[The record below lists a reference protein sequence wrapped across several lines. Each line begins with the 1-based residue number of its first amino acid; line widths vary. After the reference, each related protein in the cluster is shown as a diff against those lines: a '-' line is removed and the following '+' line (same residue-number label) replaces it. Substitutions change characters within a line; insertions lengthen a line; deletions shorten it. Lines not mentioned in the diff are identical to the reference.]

1 MCLLNCQTV
10 WQRSMRICFSTTV
23 APRCLGRCREGWGAP
38 VPHAGKVLL
47 VTNDARRK
55 SLFGVLLR
63 AAQQLT
69 RHHTLLTHCSD
80 THWLTSSDVLVRT
93 RPLGLPV
100 KPIMFMRLLAAAEPP
115 PYILAVLH

>member
-1 MCLLNCQTV
+1 MSAELPDCLAKVNADLLLYDSC
-10 WQRSMRICFSTTV
+10 S
-23 APRCLGRCREGWGAP
+23 AALGAVPGRGGGEP
-38 VPHAGKVLL
+38 VPHAGEALL
-47 VTNDARRK
+47 VIDDARSEGLFRL
-55 SLFGVLLR
+55 LFG
-63 AAQQLT
+63 AAQEPTWQHT
-69 RHHTLLTHCSD
+69 RLSHSG

>member
-1 MCLLNCQTV
+1 MSAELPDCLAKVNADLLLYDSCSAALGEIS
-10 WQRSMRICFSTTV
+10 RGGGGGRRPSRGRGIACD
-23 APRCLGRCREGWGAP
+23 GRCEAFR
-38 VPHAGKVLL
+38 LL
-47 VTNDARRK
+47 
-55 SLFGVLLR
+55 FR
-63 AAQQLT
+63 AAQQLAWQQ
-69 RHHTLLTHCSD
+69 TLLTHCSD